1 MRPQPNFQ
9 QMPVMRMQQVP
20 RTRMLFQRAPG
31 QPPISAQA
39 AFHPG
44 TPPKLEKLFQDTM
57 GAIPHIVKSRVSGAR
72 PPVDV
77 DKLSDELV
85 QSAHMKVNPTSDG
98 LSVEFAIPE
107 DAIEHLRQ
115 RIREGMVDLSPEPQK
130 GTDALRMMGM
140 RPRFAHGADESGGDD
155 GDEEEKAAQ
164 IEARAGVKQ
173 ATDFFSGL
181 MSSLEDAGD
190 PSETP
195 EHSGQD
201 DNPLAKLLGDA
212 SHFAESILGGI
223 NAQDP
228 PESLPGAPSQLED
241 LLSDMRLAPE
251 DGALGPWM
259 RNQTT
264 KAMYLEIPVHGM
276 NPKAIQVHLRENR
289 LIVTAEQDKSVT
301 SKHGAEESSSMQD
314 LHEEFALPYPVHD
327 QVRAF
332 VKKGKLVVQLPPP
345 EVSGPELDMAT
356 TDLVDDELAAVE
368 ELNTES
374 AEQEQKPEPES
385 AEQEQKPEPE
395 PESAEPMAIEG
406 DDDDME
412 ASKDSE
418 NDEYDKDT
426 ENDKTDAAS
435 AIVAR
440 SSNDADREGDD
451 SSSSEG
457 DDSSSAT
464 TTHFYASD
472 SLPVRR

>member
-1 MRPQPNFQ
+1 
-9 QMPVMRMQQVP
+9 
-20 RTRMLFQRAPG
+20 
-31 QPPISAQA
+31 
-39 AFHPG
+39 
-44 TPPKLEKLFQDTM
+44 
-57 GAIPHIVKSRVSGAR
+57 
-72 PPVDV
+72 
-77 DKLSDELV
+77 
-85 QSAHMKVNPTSDG
+85 
-98 LSVEFAIPE
+98 
-107 DAIEHLRQ
+107 
-115 RIREGMVDLSPEPQK
+115 
-130 GTDALRMMGM
+130 
-140 RPRFAHGADESGGDD
+140 
-155 GDEEEKAAQ
+155 
-164 IEARAGVKQ
+164 
-173 ATDFFSGL
+173 
-181 MSSLEDAGD
+181 
-190 PSETP
+190 
-195 EHSGQD
+195 
-201 DNPLAKLLGDA
+201 
-212 SHFAESILGGI
+212 
-223 NAQDP
+223 
-228 PESLPGAPSQLED
+228 
-241 LLSDMRLAPE
+241 MRLAPE

-395 PESAEPMAIEG
+395 SAEPMAIEG